1 MKALMLA
8 ALAAGTFTAHPVLAA
23 ESGRSALGAQ
33 QPIRIAC
40 YRGPLHATIWDAPE
54 GHFVQDLVDFGYDF
68 ANADAIARSVCKDES
83 LIGHSELLKT
93 ALLEKIRQSP
103 PRGKRLR

>member
-1 MKALMLA
+1 MKFLMRVTLVPSTLTAHA
-8 ALAAGTFTAHPVLAA
+8 ALAVENSRHVYRAV
-23 ESGRSALGAQ
+23 E
-33 QPIRIAC
+33 PIRIAC

-54 GHFVQDLVDFGYDF
+54 GHFVQDLVSFGYDF
-68 ANADAIARSVCKDES
+68 ANADATARSVCKDQS

-93 ALLEKIRQSP
+93 ALLEKVHQSP